1 MPLIELSN
9 ISFSYKQS
17 AQIPNFSLEDINLL
31 VNKGDFISILG
42 PNGCGKSTLLKLIA
56 RLLKPREG
64 KISFSDVEY
73 EKIPIK
79 SFTKKLAFVPQI
91 TYSIYPFSVFEVVM
105 MGRTPYLNLMG
116 FERGEDIAVVEKTL
130 EKVGISHLM
139 NKGINEISGGEA
151 QRAFIARALV
161 QKPETILLDE
171 PNAHLDI
178 EHQMEIFN
186 LLKFLN
192 ENENLTVIAVSH
204 DLNLVGLFSE
214 RAVLMKN
221 GKILLDSDKKSILT
235 ESNIKEIFNVNSV
248 VRYNQDSNAV
258 LVNIIPDKD

>member
-1 MPLIELSN
+1 
-9 ISFSYKQS
+9 
-17 AQIPNFSLEDINLL
+17 
-31 VNKGDFISILG
+31 
-42 PNGCGKSTLLKLIA
+42 
-56 RLLKPREG
+56 
-64 KISFSDVEY
+64 
-73 EKIPIK
+73 
-79 SFTKKLAFVPQI
+79 
-91 TYSIYPFSVFEVVM
+91 
-105 MGRTPYLNLMG
+105 
-116 FERGEDIAVVEKTL
+116 
-130 EKVGISHLM
+130 M

-186 LLKFLN
+186 LLRFLN

-221 GKILLDSDKKSILT
+221 GKIILDSDKKSILT

-248 VRYNQDSNAV
+248 VRYNQDSDAV